1 MSAASTQGCIL
12 VIGKDGQLARA
23 LGRIGSISGLPVVRM
38 GRPEFDLT
46 QLESIAPAVLAAK
59 PAVVVNAAAYTAVER
74 AESERELAFAINAEA
89 VERLA
94 RACAD
99 KGIPFITLSTD
110 YVFDGNKRA
119 PYVEDD
125 PVCPVNVYGAS
136 KAEGEDRVRR
146 VLDQHLILRTSWV
159 YSWHGRNFLLAMADR
174 IANGA
179 ETKVVTDQTGSP
191 TYAED
196 IAGAISKAVETI
208 MSGANTN
215 PWGTYHITNAG
226 TTNWF
231 GFAKEV
237 FSLYAKMGH
246 KTPPLLP
253 VLSADFPTKAKRP
266 AYSVLDTTLIGR
278 RLAIAMPPWQDG
290 VARCVKQL
298 WEVGK

>member
-1 MSAASTQGCIL
+1 MSAASPESCIL

-23 LGRIGSISGLPVVRM
+23 LGRIGTMSGLPVVCL

-46 QLESIAPAVLAAK
+46 QLASIAPAMLAAK

-74 AESERELAFAINAEA
+74 AESERELAFAVNAEA

-94 RACAD
+94 QACAT

-110 YVFDGNKRA
+110 YVFDGKKNA

-125 PVCPVNVYGAS
+125 PVCPINVYGAS

-146 VLDQHLILRTSWV
+146 VLDRHLILRTSWV
-159 YSWHGRNFLLAMADR
+159 YSWHGRNFLLAMTDR
-174 IANGA
+174 VASGA

-196 IAGAISKAVETI
+196 IARAISQIVEKI
-208 MSGANTN
+208 MPGNGN
-215 PWGTYHITNAG
+215 DLWGTYHITNVG

-231 GFAKEV
+231 GFAKEI
-237 FSLYAKMGH
+237 FALYE
-246 KTPPLLP
+246 KTGRKAPPLVP

-278 RLAIAMPPWQDG
+278 KLAITMPPWQG
-290 VARCVKQL
+290 ALVRCMTKL
-298 WEVGK
+298 WEVKQ